1 MVASRPIKVGSMD
14 NQTDSGTN
22 LLEKPVILL
31 FSTRERIGN
40 ILNVALMQCN
50 YRILLANTSYLA
62 MIKTNQFLPDL
73 VIVDITPNNTKDVL
87 LVNRLQKSLR
97 TRKIPILVVIPQT
110 IRHFIEDAQKEIAQN
125 KSEFPEENA
134 IDVLEYPFNF

>member
-1 MVASRPIKVGSMD
+1 MD

-87 LVNRLQKSLR
+87 LVNRLQKSPAH
-97 TRKIPILVVIPQT
+97 KKDPHPC
-110 IRHFIEDAQKEIAQN
+110 RHSSNNPAFYRRRAERNPAK
-125 KSEFPEENA
+125 
-134 IDVLEYPFNF
+134 